1 MLFHVVAKHNYEN
14 CPGVHHGPESD
25 EVNQMSKWFEGNE
38 SVKVLGV
45 WPYNVSHTTYAV
57 LESLD
62 MQSVTN
68 LLRPQ
73 MSFGDVQVLPVV
85 DGIDMRKARGHWGK

>member
-1 MLFHVVAKHNYEN
+1 MYKR
-14 CPGVHHGPESD
+14 
-25 EVNQMSKWFEGNE
+25 Q
-38 SVKVLGV
+38 
-45 WPYNVSHTTYAV
+45 VSHTTYAV

-73 MSFGDVQVLPVV
+73 MSFGDVQVLPVE
-85 DGIDMRKARGHWGK
+85 DGIDMRKERGHWGKMIIDAQNIAKVSHSG